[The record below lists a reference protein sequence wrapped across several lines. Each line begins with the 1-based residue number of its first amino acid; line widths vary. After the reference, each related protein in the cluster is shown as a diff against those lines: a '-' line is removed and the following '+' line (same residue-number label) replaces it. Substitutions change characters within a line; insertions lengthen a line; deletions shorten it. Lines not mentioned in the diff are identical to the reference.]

1 MRDDS
6 AEILF
11 QSFLQETHVSSSG
24 MGRYV
29 HPLLLSIQHF
39 LCRSRRCPPSK
50 VPRRMAF
57 ERLSWRVTCL
67 NLVRFRLDRC
77 HKKILWTHREVHLAP
92 HPVVRLVLGFK
103 SLALFFLRV
112 SKHGPCFTAIEDLL
126 VNWCFEPNQSQRIT
140 SGLNTNFNLS
150 PSFSFNKSL

>member
-1 MRDDS
+1 MRDDL

-11 QSFLQETHVSSSG
+11 QSFPQEALVSSSG
-24 MGRYV
+24 VGRDV
-29 HPLLLSIQHF
+29 HSLILSIQHF

-103 SLALFFLRV
+103 SLALFFFFTFLSLFIFCGHSTREPASGRV
-112 SKHGPCFTAIEDLL
+112 TYFILL
-126 VNWCFEPNQSQRIT
+126 AYTGTGVSR
-140 SGLNTNFNLS
+140 G
-150 PSFSFNKSL
+150 